1 MHRKAL
7 GLAAANGSIAA
18 IDRRTKFTRG
28 TTIIA
33 LGALA
38 FVAASLFAV
47 GRAAAQNADA
57 EALFPEADSLELA
70 GKTAEACDAF
80 EASNRIEPRAGTLIR
95 LGQCRETQKRLVS
108 AWSAYKDSL
117 TRVKDPAKRQLAE
130 QRVAALEPRLSY
142 LTVLVPDE
150 SRIDGLVIKR
160 NGKALDPALWN
171 RAAPV
176 DGGVYT
182 ISGHAPGHEEWSTT
196 VEVANESDKA
206 SIEVPRFKELRKLVE
221 EPPPPDD
228 KNKKIHDDELGGGAP
243 SAFTGKRKAALGV
256 AGVGVVALAGG
267 LVFGMQAK
275 GLQSEAED
283 LCPDP
288 NMPCA
293 RAAEAQDKNDSGHS
307 KAMLANVALGVG
319 GAAVI
324 GAAVLWFTGAPKA
337 TAEQSVGIAPHIA
350 PGYTGVSVRLHF

>member
-7 GLAAANGSIAA
+7 ALELASGSIAA
-18 IDRRTKFTRG
+18 IDRRMTNVTRG
-28 TTIIA
+28 TIA
-33 LGALA
+33 AIA
-38 FVAASLFAV
+38 FAAASLFAL
-47 GRAAAQNADA
+47 GHAAAQNSDA
-57 EALFPEADSLELA
+57 EALFTEAEALESA
-70 GKTAEACDAF
+70 GKIPEACDAF

-95 LGQCRETQKRLVS
+95 LGQCRENQKHLVS
-108 AWSAYKDSL
+108 AWSAYKDAL

-130 QRVAALEPRLSY
+130 QRIAALEPRLSY

-150 SRIDGLVIKR
+150 SRIDGLSIKR
-160 NGKALDPALWN
+160 NGKELDPALWN

-206 SIEVPRFKELRKLVE
+206 SIEVPRFKELRKLVD

-228 KNKKIHDDELGGGAP
+228 KNKKIHDDEIGSDTP
-243 SAFTGKRKAALGV
+243 SMFTGKRKAALGV
-256 AGVGVVALAGG
+256 GGVGVVALAGG

-275 GLQSEAED
+275 SLKNEAFD

-288 NMPCA
+288 NTPCA
-293 RAAEAQDKNDSGHS
+293 NAAEAQEKNDSGHS
-307 KAMLANVALGVG
+307 KALLANVALGVG

-337 TAEQSVGIAPHIA
+337 TSEESVGIAPHIA
-350 PGYTGVSVRLHF
+350 PGYTGVSVRLKF